1 MKKSIQSMRRLAVLC
16 FAALCILAALPLTVG
31 ASGEPGMTGDVS
43 LDGRVDS
50 TDYVL
55 LKRYV
60 LGTYS
65 MNPAQELCADLN
77 GDSEIDSTDYILLKR
92 IVIGTYRLPGA
103 GTQIPSTGG
112 STAASAEVQEVLRLV
127 NEQRAQNGLAAL
139 TLSDKLCEL
148 ATLKAEDMV
157 ANGYFDH
164 TSPTYG
170 SPFEMMRQFGVTFSS
185 AAENIAA
192 GQRTPEQVMTAWMN
206 SSGHRANILGQS
218 YTEIGIGVAADSNGR
233 LYWVQMFR
241 RP

>member
-1 MKKSIQSMRRLAVLC
+1 MKKSIQSIRRLAVLC
-16 FAALCILAALPLTVG
+16 FAALCILSALPLTVG

-43 LDGRVDS
+43 LDGRVNS
-50 TDYVL
+50 TDYIM

-65 MNPAQELCADLN
+65 MNSAQELCADMN
-77 GDSEIDSTDYILLKR
+77 GDSKIDSTDYIMLKR
-92 IVIGTYRLPGA
+92 IVIGTYRLPGD
-103 GTQIPSTGG
+103 GTQDPSTGG
-112 STAASAEVQEVLRLV
+112 SSAAGAEVQEVLRLV

-185 AAENIAA
+185 AAENIAY

-218 YTEIGIGVAADSNGR
+218 YTEIGIGIATDSNGR

>member
-1 MKKSIQSMRRLAVLC
+1 MKKSIQGIRRLAVLC
-16 FAALCILAALPLTVG
+16 FAALCLLTALPLTVG
-31 ASGEPGMTGDVS
+31 ASGEPGMKGDIS
-43 LDGRVDS
+43 LDGRINS

-65 MNPAQELCADLN
+65 LDAAQKQCADLN
-77 GDSEIDSTDYILLKR
+77 GDSKINSTDYIILKR
-92 IVIGTYRLPGA
+92 AVMGTYSLPGT
-103 GTQIPSTGG
+103 GTQTPSTGD
-112 STAASAEVQEVLRLV
+112 STEASAKVQEVLRLV
-127 NEQRAQNGLAAL
+127 NMYRAQNGLAAL

-170 SPFEMMRQFGVTFSS
+170 SPFEMMRQFGVTYSS
-185 AAENIAA
+185 AGENIAY
-192 GQRTPEQVMTAWMN
+192 GQRTPEEVMDAWMN
-206 SSGHRANILGQS
+206 SPGHRANILGES
-218 YTEIGIGVAADSNGR
+218 YTEIGIGIAVGSNGIH
-233 LYWVQMFR
+233 WVQMFR